1 MAGTFQLE
9 VTTPEQIVVR
19 ENVEEAQIPARNG
32 YLGVLPGHAPL
43 LAELRSG
50 ELSYR
55 LSGHTEYLVI
65 TRGYVEVLPDQTRV
79 LVEAAEKP
87 ADIDLA
93 RAEKARGRA
102 EERLRAPNPDL
113 DLERARAALERA
125 LARIQV
131 ASRHSR

>member
-1 MAGTFQLE
+1 MDTFRLE

-43 LAELRSG
+43 LAELQPG

-55 LSGHTEYLVI
+55 LSGHTQYLVI
-65 TRGYVEVLPDQTRV
+65 ASGYVEVLPDQTKV
-79 LVEAAEKP
+79 LVEAAEKL

-102 EERLRAPNPDL
+102 EERLRAPDPDL

-125 LARIQV
+125 MARIQV
-131 ASRHSR
+131 ASRQK